1 MWGCEW
7 EGARVA
13 FERAV
18 VVVVNKVKRD
28 QRGWFEGLMFVLVV
42 VVVVS
47 LGLWVGCGW
56 WCRCDCGCR
65 W

>member
-1 MWGCEW
+1 MEGCEW

-18 VVVVNKVKRD
+18 VAVVNKAKRD
-28 QRGWFEGLMFVLVV
+28 QRGRFEGRMFVFV

-47 LGLWVGCGW
+47 LGLRFGCGW

-65 W
+65 

>member
-18 VVVVNKVKRD
+18 VVVIVVNRAKRD
-28 QRGWFEGLMFVLVV
+28 QRGWFEGFMFVLVV
-42 VVVVS
+42 VS
-47 LGLWVGCGW
+47 LRLWFGCGW
-56 WCRCDCGCR
+56 RCRCDCECR